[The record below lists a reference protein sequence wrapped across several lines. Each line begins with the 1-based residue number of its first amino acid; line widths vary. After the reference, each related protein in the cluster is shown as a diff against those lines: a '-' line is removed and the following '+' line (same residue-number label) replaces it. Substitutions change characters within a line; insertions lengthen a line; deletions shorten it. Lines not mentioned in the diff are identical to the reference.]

1 MNNGVE
7 VMNRRVNL
15 DKLLGITG
23 LLMSSVLI
31 LSLVVR

>member
-7 VMNRRVNL
+7 VMNCRVDL

>member
-1 MNNGVE
+1 MNNGVD
-7 VMNRRVNL
+7 VMNRRVDL
-15 DKLLGITG
+15 DKLLGIGG